1 VGSVFIFGFFLLVFV
16 FILKKLFKKAKD
28 GDDNYYVS
36 VLIFSFLGMLLVNSM
51 AEVTILFITRFAMF
65 MFWMFLG
72 YCLSLVSNGEKSKGT
87 EFLEGLSDKVNNIFK
102 KNK

>member
-1 VGSVFIFGFFLLVFV
+1 MLTFV

-28 GDDNYYVS
+28 GDDNYYVA
-36 VLIFSFLGMLLVNSM
+36 VLLFAFLGMLLVNSM

-72 YCLSLVSNGEKSKGT
+72 YCLSLVSDGEKSKGT
-87 EFLEGLSDKVNNIFK
+87 ELLEGISNKVNQIFK
-102 KNK
+102 KK